1 VCIMA
6 SSLKVIL
13 YKSKLNLD
21 GTHPIML
28 QLVHDRK
35 SIRKTIYRCKPADW
49 DEKAGRVRGKV
60 KNAAYINHLISEK
73 FMEAERQLFKIQIGI
88 EKPEHIFVVKGDGI
102 TLEHAINQDMA
113 RLKADMKAGSYNKL
127 RGFQKELSE
136 FCNISRLTLQEMD
149 LKWFSMF
156 ASHLQRKGNIGSTA
170 QKKMKTIRAIVARY
184 SDVPIKDDLKNFSI
198 KAAKSVKQKLTPEEL
213 ASLEDIELPAGDILG
228 AVRDLFLL
236 QVYLRG
242 IRVGDLLQAYSDSFK
257 NGMFTYT
264 DDKTGQSF
272 NIRLIDKAQMIVDK
286 YAGKHERLFPF
297 VQWEPNKRLS
307 AFENKRSRMKE
318 KETATAVV
326 NKYLKILGRMA
337 GIDKPLSSHIARHT
351 FARMALDKINNPMV
365 TMELLGHSSLAVH
378 QTYLND
384 LRKDDQLDKATGEI
398 FG

>member
-1 VCIMA
+1 
-6 SSLKVIL
+6 
-13 YKSKLNLD
+13 
-21 GTHPIML
+21 ML

-35 SIRKTIYRCKPADW
+35 SIRKTIYRCKPGDW

-60 KNAAYINHLISEK
+60 KNAAYINHLIAEK
-73 FMEAERQLFKIQIGI
+73 FMEAERQLFKIKIGT
-88 EKPEHIFVVKGDGI
+88 EKPENIFVVKGDGI
-102 TLEHAINQDMA
+102 TLEHAIVQDLA

-136 FCNISRLTLQEMD
+136 FCNISSLTLQEMD

-184 SDVPIKDDLKNFSI
+184 SDVPIKEDLKNFSI
-198 KAAKSVKQKLTPEEL
+198 KSAKSVKQKLTPEEL
-213 ASLEDIELPAGDILG
+213 ASLENIELAEGDILE

-242 IRVGDLLQAYSDSFK
+242 IRIGDLLQARYADFDKGVFS
-257 NGMFTYT
+257 YV

-272 NIRLIDKAQMIVDK
+272 NIKLIDKAQSIVDK

-297 VQWEPNKRLS
+297 MRCEPNNKLS
-307 AFENKRSRMKE
+307 AFENKRNRMKE
-318 KETATAVV
+318 KQTATSVV
-326 NKYLKILGRMA
+326 NKYLKILGRMVA
-337 GIDKPLSSHIARHT
+337 IEKPLSSHIARHT

-365 TMELLGHSSLAVH
+365 TMELLGHSSLAIH

-384 LRKDDQLDKATGEI
+384 LRKDHQLDQAAADI
-398 FG
+398 FK